1 MKVKPSSPRVSAAI
15 DLCDMTVKCRC
26 RWRWT
31 SDGLCLKCHDKLQL
45 RGCGLSSTLLFF
57 LSSLLLFTALGIL
70 FAWLA
75 FPPFQH
81 RPLDGKGIAGCQP
94 DNEGSWAIGV
104 YSGKSPFSLEPLE
117 MVLLI
122 FLFCPLSE
130 ATRCLL
136 LCCLHRHSHSH
147 VQVQLHPLHHR

>member
-1 MKVKPSSPRVSAAI
+1 M
-15 DLCDMTVKCRC
+15 KCRC

-57 LSSLLLFTALGIL
+57 LSSLLLFSALGIL

-122 FLFCPLSE
+122 FLFSLSLKQHFFFCFVVSIG
-130 ATRCLL
+130 TVTVTYSSNCIPFIIDRPFPKVFS
-136 LCCLHRHSHSH
+136 R
-147 VQVQLHPLHHR
+147 VW